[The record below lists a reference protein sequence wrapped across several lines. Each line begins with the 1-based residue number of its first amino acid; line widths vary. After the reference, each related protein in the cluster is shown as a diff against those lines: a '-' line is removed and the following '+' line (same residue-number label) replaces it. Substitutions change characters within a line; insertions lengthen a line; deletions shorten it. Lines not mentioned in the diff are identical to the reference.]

1 VINSIF
7 RVRFFVK
14 FLRRNVFFL
23 QTLLCANL
31 SFFFILVENSS
42 ENIVER
48 RQIWLSASL
57 FSMVT
62 FTTIACGMMRYFKM
76 LNILEQ
82 HLYCSLGFR
91 KALMPFIISTSTF
104 SLISIPLDFVLQEF
118 FIHNYLFKSSF
129 LFIFPLYFLGC
140 ISLVSVLLPAFYLLN
155 KSRYLETLLIFPFIY
170 ISGLLG
176 NNFPNPISQLLQLYP
191 LYSASKLLFS
201 NYLYQGQF
209 ATMIFVNVLG
219 ISLFFTIGMV
229 LLSRV
234 KSNENS
240 VFKNG

>member
-1 VINSIF
+1 MINSIF
-7 RVRFFVK
+7 RIRFFLK
-14 FLRRNVFFL
+14 FLQRNTFFL

-31 SFFFILVENSS
+31 SFFFILVQNSS
-42 ENIVER
+42 DNIFEK

-91 KALMPFIISTSTF
+91 KALIPFIISTSTF

-118 FIHNYLFKSSF
+118 FIHDYFFNIT
-129 LFIFPLYFLGC
+129 FIFIVPLYYLGC
-140 ISLVSVLLPAFYLLN
+140 ISLVSVLLPAFYFLN

-170 ISGLLG
+170 LSGLLG
-176 NNFPNPISQLLQLYP
+176 NNFPKPISQLLQLYP
-191 LYSASKLLFS
+191 LYSASTLLFS
-201 NYLYQGQF
+201 NYLNQGQF
-209 ATMIFVNVLG
+209 VRMIFVNLLG
-219 ISLFFTIGMV
+219 ISLFFAIGMV

-240 VFKNG
+240 EV